1 MNLIYEIVET
11 TASFVEI
18 FIAYQIIFNIFFKN
32 NKTKLINEFFFSFIG
47 MLLIRACNIVNIF
60 SLITVMISAIY
71 ICITSY
77 IMYKISII
85 KILGVTGVYIL
96 FMSYFDFLVMST
108 LAYCLRSKDSWDHI
122 LFSAGWPRIFMI
134 IFIKITWILLYL
146 RFRTYLRKY
155 SITKRDTYMFIP
167 ISAIGICSSFPM
179 ATYAFQSSEKMFIII
194 WLLMITMLLLSFFTI
209 YFIISYTEE
218 HAKTISANLNSTLA
232 ERKFQEI
239 QILYENNSKLYHD
252 LNNHLTILY
261 QLLEESDLKG
271 AQNYLCEVSEPIHRL
286 SQKKW
291 TKNTIVNVILNVKAN
306 IMEHKNICFDYNVDI
321 PVNIPIQNSD
331 LCTILANLLDNAIEA
346 TEKVLTQKKVELLI
360 KKINNF
366 LLIKISNTY
375 DMKVKLNSRNQ
386 LPMTT
391 KCDKNLHGF
400 GLRNVETTVKKYNG
414 SMSFSPNTSGYFIV
428 KIILFFDSDSK

>member
-1 MNLIYEIVET
+1 
-11 TASFVEI
+11 
-18 FIAYQIIFNIFFKN
+18 
-32 NKTKLINEFFFSFIG
+32 
-47 MLLIRACNIVNIF
+47 
-60 SLITVMISAIY
+60 
-71 ICITSY
+71 
-77 IMYKISII
+77 
-85 KILGVTGVYIL
+85 
-96 FMSYFDFLVMST
+96 
-108 LAYCLRSKDSWDHI
+108 
-122 LFSAGWPRIFMI
+122 
-134 IFIKITWILLYL
+134 
-146 RFRTYLRKY
+146 
-155 SITKRDTYMFIP
+155 MFIP

-218 HAKTISANLNSTLA
+218 HAKTISANLNSALA

-331 LCTILANLLDNAIEA
+331 LCTILANLLD
-346 TEKVLTQKKVELLI
+346 LSLI
-360 KKINNF
+360 H
-366 LLIKISNTY
+366 ISEPT
-375 DMKVKLNSRNQ
+375 R
-386 LPMTT
+386 P
-391 KCDKNLHGF
+391 
-400 GLRNVETTVKKYNG
+400 
-414 SMSFSPNTSGYFIV
+414 
-428 KIILFFDSDSK
+428 